1 MAWIRRQYSKGQ
13 IDRAGLVIRHLYAP
27 PAGLP
32 FPPNA
37 DNVDEALR
45 IINNWRSAHSY
56 PLLAVKTT
64 LRKRAR
70 KIDPHCLIA
79 QRLKRMPSIAL
90 KLEHN
95 PHMQL
100 SQMQDIGGCRA
111 VVRSISELKRLI
123 RVYQVSKIKNPR
135 TGRPIEVEPYDY
147 IQHPKEDGYRSYHS
161 IFKYQT
167 KYKDLKDFE
176 GQRIEIQMRSQLQH
190 AWATAVETVQTFS
203 GQALKSRI
211 KAAEPEWLRF
221 FVLMGSVI
229 AARERSPLVPNTPEK
244 PKELADEIRELAGR
258 LNVEHLLLAWGG
270 AVERIV
276 AVSRNS
282 DFFLL
287 ELEPEKKS
295 TAITGYRADELPL
308 ATEAYI
314 KLEKE
319 RPDVQAVLVAVD
331 SIEALR
337 AAYPNYYLDTSQF
350 LGVMQQAISPD
361 RA

>member
-1 MAWIRRQYSKGQ
+1 MAWIKRQYSKGE
-13 IDRAGLVIRHLYAP
+13 IDRAGLLIRQLYASSAEP
-27 PAGLP
+27 ISELNP
-32 FPPNA
+32 
-37 DNVDEALR
+37 DNIDEALK

-70 KIDPHCLIA
+70 KIDPKCLIA
-79 QRLKRMPSIAL
+79 QRLKRLPSIGL
-90 KLEHN
+90 KLQHN
-95 PHMQL
+95 PHMKL

-111 VVRSISELKRLI
+111 VLRSVSELRRLI

-135 TGRPIEVEPYDY
+135 TGRPIAVEQYDY
-147 IQHPKEDGYRSYHS
+147 IQYPKDDGYRSYHS

-229 AARERSPLVPNTPEK
+229 AMREKSPLVPNTPEK
-244 PKELADEIRELAGR
+244 PKELADEIRELALR
-258 LNVEHLLLAWGG
+258 LNVENLLLAWGG
-270 AVERIV
+270 AVQRIV

-287 ELEPEKKS
+287 ELDPEKKS
-295 TAITGYRADELPL
+295 TAITGYRADEL
-308 ATEAYI
+308 ARASEAYL

-319 RPDVQAVLVAVD
+319 RPNVQAVLVAVD

-350 LGVMQQAISPD
+350 LEVMRQAINSD
-361 RA
+361 RV